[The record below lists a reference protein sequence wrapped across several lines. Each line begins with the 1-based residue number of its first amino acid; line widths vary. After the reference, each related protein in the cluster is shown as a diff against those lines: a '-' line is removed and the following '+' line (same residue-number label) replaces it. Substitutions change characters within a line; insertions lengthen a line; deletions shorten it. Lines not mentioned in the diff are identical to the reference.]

1 MYNAGSAHGE
11 SAGGSFDGASANCLG
26 QLGETYRPV
35 PTWKLGVSPASM
47 IEWLSL

>member
-1 MYNAGSAHGE
+1 MYNAGSAHGGQ
-11 SAGGSFDGASANCLG
+11 SGTSLGDSCSSCLG

-35 PTWKLGVSPASM
+35 PTWKLGASPASM

>member
-11 SAGGSFDGASANCLG
+11 SVGGSLGDSCSNCLG

-35 PTWKLGVSPASM
+35 PTWKLGVGPASM
-47 IEWLSL
+47 IEWLSA